1 MIGPIV
7 LPPQIA
13 ALPAPDAPYPQKDP
27 ESAQSM
33 DPLSE
38 VLALMKP
45 QSLACGG
52 FAVPGD
58 VAISFPKH

>member
-7 LPPQIA
+7 
-13 ALPAPDAPYPQKDP
+13 P
-27 ESAQSM
+27 EAESRRSGQQL

-45 QSLACGG
+45 QSYSSGG
-52 FAVPGD
+52 FAVRGD
-58 VAISFPKH
+58 LAIYFPKQ